1 MGTLQPQRGGTIGN
15 AQYTGRTKWAR
26 AFYDFATDAGAVG
39 TIAMRGDKIPSG
51 ARVLATYMD
60 VTTLVA
66 TTAGTGTVALGINST
81 TDIRAAA
88 TVQTAPLL
96 NATGILVS
104 LVTARATPIT
114 LTADKDVT
122 MTIATNAITAGAFT
136 VLVEYLELSA
146 GV

>member
-1 MGTLQPQRGGTIGN
+1 MGTLQPNRGGTIGN

-39 TIAMRGDKIPSG
+39 TLTLRGDKIPAG
-51 ARVLATYMD
+51 ARVLSAVID

-81 TDIRAAA
+81 TDLRTA
-88 TVQTAPLL
+88 VVVGTAPAI
-96 NATGILVS
+96 NVTGAVN
-104 LVTARATPIT
+104 TASTRATAPIT
-114 LTADKDVT
+114 LTADKDVVA
-122 MTIATNAITAGAFT
+122 TIATNAITAGAFT
-136 VLVEYLELSA
+136 VLVEYLELST